1 MTSLSEYYEE
11 SLYPLQ
17 NGVLR
22 AVENCKT
29 QFFLTGGTAL
39 SRAYYRHRYSDD
51 LDFFVNNVS
60 DFHEQVDRVF
70 VKLKEDG
77 FLWDDTRDFISR
89 DSFVSFKVYQKKSD
103 EVLKLDFVN
112 DVAPHFGEFVKTNI
126 FYRTDSIRNMLSN
139 KLTALFRFAGKDVAD
154 IREIALHETVNW
166 SEIINEARQKE
177 AGIELSVAAD
187 ILKGI
192 PRHEFEGVH
201 WIVNPGWEIFKKDID
216 NIVYDMMSV
225 SD

>member
-1 MTSLSEYYEE
+1 MTSLSEYFEE

-29 QFFLTGGTAL
+29 QFFLTGGNAL

-77 FLWDDTRDFISR
+77 FLWDDTTDFISR

-103 EVLKLDFVN
+103 EVLNPYLSQLLEWLEDLNWPGAWIILERLIKYSDIETLSRHVERYVKKK
-112 DVAPHFGEFVKTNI
+112 VACGTWE
-126 FYRTDSIRNMLSN
+126 
-139 KLTALFRFAGKDVAD
+139 
-154 IREIALHETVNW
+154 
-166 SEIINEARQKE
+166 
-177 AGIELSVAAD
+177 ELSALDHMCRIIENEKLKVALSAETLEVLQKHYND
-187 ILKGI
+187 
-192 PRHEFEGVH
+192 
-201 WIVNPGWEIFKKDID
+201 PGWWDTE
-216 NIVYDMMSV
+216 
-225 SD
+225 